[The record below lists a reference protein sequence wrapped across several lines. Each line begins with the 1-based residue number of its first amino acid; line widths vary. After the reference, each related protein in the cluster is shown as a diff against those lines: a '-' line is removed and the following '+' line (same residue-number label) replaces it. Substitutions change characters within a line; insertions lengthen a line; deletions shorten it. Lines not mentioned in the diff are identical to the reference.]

1 MEQKIE
7 DCFVIRSSFLAKTMQ
22 LYDLTIKQFYNKKMT
37 WTEILT
43 PIKNTEY
50 FETLWQNVEE
60 EYATTKCFPPKNQI
74 FRAIEL
80 TPFDEVEVVIIGQ
93 DPYHNDFQANGLCF
107 SVSEQVK
114 APPSLK
120 NIFTELKDDLGI
132 VKTSNELDSW
142 ARQGVLLLNATLTVR
157 AHEPNSH
164 KDLGWEKFT
173 DFIIKEISDKKE
185 NVVFVLWGAFAQKK
199 ASLIDETKHFI
210 IQSAH
215 PSPFSV
221 YRGFYGS
228 KPFSKI
234 NDYLKLK
241 GKKPIDW

>member
-1 MEQKIE
+1 
-7 DCFVIRSSFLAKTMQ
+7 
-22 LYDLTIKQFYNKKMT
+22 MT

-132 VKTSNELDSW
+132 VKTNNELDSW
-142 ARQGVLLLNATLTVR
+142 AKQGVLLLNATLTVR

-173 DFIIKEISDKKE
+173 DFIIKEISEKKE

-228 KPFSKI
+228 RPFSKI

>member
-1 MEQKIE
+1 
-7 DCFVIRSSFLAKTMQ
+7 
-22 LYDLTIKQFYNKKMT
+22 MT
-37 WTEILT
+37 WTEILA

-50 FETLWQNVEE
+50 FEKLWQKVKN

-107 SVSEQVK
+107 SVSDQVS

-132 VKTSNELDSW
+132 VKTSNELDFW

-157 AHEPNSH
+157 AHQPNSH

-173 DFIIKEISDKKE
+173 DFIIKEISEKKE

-228 KPFSKI
+228 RPFSKI
-234 NDYLKLK
+234 NEYLISKN
-241 GKKPIDW
+241 KKPINW